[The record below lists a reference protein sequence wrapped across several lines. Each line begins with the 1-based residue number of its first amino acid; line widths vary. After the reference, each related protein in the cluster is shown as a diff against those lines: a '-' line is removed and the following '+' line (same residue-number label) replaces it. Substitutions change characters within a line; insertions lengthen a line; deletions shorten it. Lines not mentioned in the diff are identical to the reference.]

1 MGSRTFTTAAL
12 ALALLAGP
20 LAGAAHAGAPRPPS
34 QAAATF
40 TTVSSPRAEI
50 GVTVTTDFTLSPS
63 RYAPGTETTIEVQGS
78 LSTTAQRDTACHSLE
93 TRVIAGGVPQ
103 GIALDSTDRTIQ
115 RAGESHTQDIAI
127 DIDLTAPTRGTLI
140 VEVSLQ
146 CAAVKGDSWT
156 VIGSPSK
163 VIWTGRIA
171 PVAGSLTVSPAHV
184 FPDADEFD
192 SRARITASAA
202 RGPITVTVSHG
213 GRQVW
218 SVTSRNA
225 RVSAMIPAKA
235 LKRSGTYTAMV
246 TGDASSRTTFQ
257 VSRGWAPLYDAQV
270 AHWPRCSTIGWK
282 YVDAEAPAG
291 GDTGMVDDLRKV
303 FDRYA
308 ELTGLRFVEGGA
320 DIVIGWAD
328 LPRGTNAEAGAGLVS
343 QTLGDGFLRLSRT
356 ADRPRVPGFGSAG
369 RGVTLLHEMA
379 HVLGLG
385 HVSDRS
391 LLMYPVHSPGSPL
404 TPQTG
409 DIAGLKDLYAPATC
423 R

>member
-1 MGSRTFTTAAL
+1 
-12 ALALLAGP
+12 
-20 LAGAAHAGAPRPPS
+20 
-34 QAAATF
+34 
-40 TTVSSPRAEI
+40 
-50 GVTVTTDFTLSPS
+50 
-63 RYAPGTETTIEVQGS
+63 
-78 LSTTAQRDTACHSLE
+78 
-93 TRVIAGGVPQ
+93 
-103 GIALDSTDRTIQ
+103 
-115 RAGESHTQDIAI
+115 
-127 DIDLTAPTRGTLI
+127 
-140 VEVSLQ
+140 
-146 CAAVKGDSWT
+146 
-156 VIGSPSK
+156 
-163 VIWTGRIA
+163 
-171 PVAGSLTVSPAHV
+171 
-184 FPDADEFD
+184 
-192 SRARITASAA
+192 
-202 RGPITVTVSHG
+202 
-213 GRQVW
+213 
-218 SVTSRNA
+218 
-225 RVSAMIPAKA
+225 
-235 LKRSGTYTAMV
+235 
-246 TGDASSRTTFQ
+246 
-257 VSRGWAPLYDAQV
+257 V

-282 YVDAEAPAG
+282 YDDAGAPQG

-343 QTLGDGFLRLSRT
+343 ETLGDGFLRLSSD